1 MQFPKILRD
10 TWGVAAGKKPIDSA
24 RALEVIFGLSTL
36 VIFLVLV
43 AIISA
48 YRPVPVV
55 RVAPQILPVTEV
67 VAANEPAS
75 APAPAIVPVVLT
87 VPAPAPTAP
96 IDDMIE
102 YRVRHGDTF
111 GALGRQF
118 CFDYVRVARDNG
130 IADPNWIYA
139 DKTVLR
145 FKNGCAHAPS
155 VLAKQD
161 VSPRELVRDGGASSG
176 KQIPTLVD
184 RAPEASP
191 LPPVAASAAAPS
203 ASMPIRAAAEPT
215 ADADKPLSEIYHKEI
230 YRKAAL
236 LSIKPEERTKAQNA
250 EIHRLTMHIRHQV
263 LARYP
268 LANPDCL
275 YAEGRE
281 IGQGWEEQTLF
292 RARCIRQNFGQT
304 IDETAVERKLEPALI
319 EALIIIES
327 GGQPDAISP
336 TGCTGL
342 KQFCLGSSRLFGL
355 RDRFDPFESI
365 RAGGR
370 HIEDNLRQW
379 GGNVAKATA
388 HFYGGPAL
396 VASVGSNATRHPYT
410 QNVLRVKRLIEKE
423 TRRVA
428 SGQPG
433 LVPVSYAPA
442 R

>member
-1 MQFPKILRD
+1 
-10 TWGVAAGKKPIDSA
+10 
-24 RALEVIFGLSTL
+24 
-36 VIFLVLV
+36 
-43 AIISA
+43 
-48 YRPVPVV
+48 
-55 RVAPQILPVTEV
+55 
-67 VAANEPAS
+67 
-75 APAPAIVPVVLT
+75 
-87 VPAPAPTAP
+87 
-96 IDDMIE
+96 
-102 YRVRHGDTF
+102 
-111 GALGRQF
+111 
-118 CFDYVRVARDNG
+118 
-130 IADPNWIYA
+130 
-139 DKTVLR
+139 
-145 FKNGCAHAPS
+145 
-155 VLAKQD
+155 
-161 VSPRELVRDGGASSG
+161 
-176 KQIPTLVD
+176 
-184 RAPEASP
+184 
-191 LPPVAASAAAPS
+191 
-203 ASMPIRAAAEPT
+203 MPIRAAAEPT

-250 EIHRLTMHIRHQV
+250 EIHRLTMRIRHQV

-370 HIEDNLRQW
+370 HIEDNLRHW

-410 QNVLRVKRLIEKE
+410 QSVLRVKRLIEKE